1 MDKKE
6 YLNKGGVWKNDY
18 KKDAKD
24 GKPDFTGNKGAGLHL
39 KIQNGDTNYK
49 DEVIVK
55 DIESL
60 VTYDKEGNAYPFL
73 IKDANGNIVGIEL
86 RLNVKSWKRKEGG
99 KSNAPVLSI
108 QVEPNVNSGNEN
120 QIPFPKESETGNNM
134 SNDDIPF

>member
-1 MDKKE
+1 MQFTIRQDILIADDFWDLELNQKCIE
-6 YLNKGGVWKNDY
+6 YFETARSSGLTATSEQV
-18 KKDAKD
+18 A
-24 GKPDFTGNKGAGLHL
+24 GN
-39 KIQNGDTNYK
+39 IN
-49 DEVIVK
+49 
-55 DIESL
+55 
-60 VTYDKEGNAYPFL
+60 
-73 IKDANGNIVGIEL
+73 ANGNIVGIEL

>member
-86 RLNVKSWKRKEGG
+86 RLNVKSWKREEGG
-99 KSNAPVLSI
+99 KSNAPVLTF

-120 QIPFPKESETGNNM
+120 QIPFPKENETGNNM

>member
-6 YLNKGGVWKNDY
+6 FLNKGGVWKNDY
-18 KKDAKD
+18 KKDPKSSQ
-24 GKPDFTGNKGAGLHL
+24 PDFTGNKGSGLHL
-39 KIQNGDTNYK
+39 KIQNGLTNYK

-120 QIPFPKESETGNNM
+120 QIPFPEESETGNNM